1 MAAGAITKAATATP
15 SSAAERSIDVA
26 LMDITGLL
34 VAKRVSGDPARIC
47 ISTLF
52 HSCRDLPVPAANCR
66 SEMYIYA
73 TGLFS

>member
-34 VAKRVSGDPARIC
+34 VAKR
-47 ISTLF
+47 ISEILREYEF
-52 HSCRDLPVPAANCR
+52 VRFFIPAAIC
-66 SEMYIYA
+66 
-73 TGLFS
+73 LLLL